1 MKRRSKKFFLHSS
14 IIAILDI
21 ICLIIVSNLICF
33 FRKLKHGDDNYNDNI
48 KNVHLFTFDGK
59 NIAIGVSDDRQF
71 LAANDDLQE
80 VEAARENES

>member
-1 MKRRSKKFFLHSS
+1 M
-14 IIAILDI
+14 IITMIILE
-21 ICLIIVSNLICF
+21 
-33 FRKLKHGDDNYNDNI
+33 NI
-48 KNVHLFTFDGK
+48 YVFTFDGK